1 MRLFGKKGMEK
12 PIEIFVALFVI
23 LAVALLLLNIF
34 EDQLSSQ
41 QDQLDQIQ
49 STERQ
54 EELFDAAVDYCMD
67 DRRCPSI
74 STHCDIEYL
83 ARLCRAYATDA
94 PEFEVGEF
102 LDLNRDGTMGIDESQ
117 IPGTQ
122 VCEDDVPC
130 FAVVSECCGQR
141 INANNCKTILEN
153 FAAREGFDASETDD
167 FLARSVEEPSAQC
180 RGMPGFEEDLHWYCR
195 AGFGDC

>member
-1 MRLFGKKGMEK
+1 MKIFGKKGMEK

-41 QDQLDQIQ
+41 QDQLDQMQ

-74 STHCDIEYL
+74 SSHCDIEYL
-83 ARLCRAYATDA
+83 ARLCRAYGTDS
-94 PEFEVGEF
+94 PEFEFGEA
-102 LDLNRDGTMGIDESQ
+102 LDLNRDGVIGVDD
-117 IPGTQ
+117 TQ
-122 VCEDDVPC
+122 VPGRQICEDEVPC
-130 FAVVSECCGQR
+130 FSLVTECCGQR
-141 INANNCKTILEN
+141 INANTCKNILEN
-153 FAAREGFDASETDD
+153 YAGGQGLDAAEFVASSASE
-167 FLARSVEEPSAQC
+167 PSNEC
-180 RGMPGFEEDLHWYCR
+180 RTSQNPAFDEGSHWYYS
-195 AGFGDC
+195 AGYANE